1 MIFLFSSVAEGI
13 SGNKDSNGIYE
24 GLIAEMATGSIQAL
38 ELLYQ
43 ETKTAVY
50 GFALSI
56 IKNPQDAED
65 IAQDT
70 YVRVFQAAKSYNPRG
85 KPMAWILTI
94 TRNFSLMKLR
104 RNPEA
109 TFEDYTI
116 EHGIQDFSENTI
128 DRIVLKTAFRV
139 LSDEEKQIVMLHS
152 VAGLKHREIAEIMK
166 IPLSTALSKY
176 RRALSKLK
184 KELREEKP

>member
-1 MIFLFSSVAEGI
+1 MIFLFSSVAEGMPRTQ
-13 SGNKDSNGIYE
+13 DSNGVYE
-24 GLIAEMATGSIQAL
+24 GLIAEMATGSTQAL
-38 ELLYQ
+38 ELLYE

-50 GFALSI
+50 GFALSMM
-56 IKNPQDAED
+56 KNPQDAED

-70 YVRVFQAAKSYNPRG
+70 YVRVFQAAKSYDPRG

-104 RNPEA
+104 RNTESS
-109 TFEDYTI
+109 FHDHTI
-116 EHGIQDFSENTI
+116 QHGMQDFSENSI
-128 DRIVLKTAFRV
+128 DRIVLKTAFRI